1 MKAKFIMNRRDAL
14 KAGCG
19 AALAVAG
26 WGTSSWAGGATAPKM
41 SESMKNLDK
50 AVRLLFDEY
59 VRDPSICLGPDG
71 TYYLTG
77 TTSGQ
82 NCIRLWKSKDLVQWD
97 KLNFEWRYGDSP
109 WHQNYKAKG
118 CPLWA
123 PEVHY
128 KKGTFWLTYSMPTY
142 TGEFKDSG
150 SGLLKSTTGK
160 AEGPYIDVS
169 PNERIGDEID
179 ASLFEDDD
187 GSVYFVWHCGKIRKM
202 KPDMSGPAELGRKL
216 KIAVPD
222 PDPTHHSDLCVKI
235 HGPNSFDHIGYEGVF
250 LLKIADTYVL
260 TASDHWDGKYTCWAA
275 TSKNIYGPYSAR
287 YPAIPYGGHNMFF
300 RDKVGQWWSTIFN
313 GPVFEKPAIL
323 PVTIEA
329 NGQIALRE
337 EK

>member
-1 MKAKFIMNRRDAL
+1 MNRREAL
-14 KAGCG
+14 KMGCG
-19 AALAVAG
+19 AALAAAG
-26 WGTSSWAGGATAPKM
+26 WGARSLAGEAAVGAASALKM
-41 SESMKNLDK
+41 SESMKDLDK

-77 TTSGQ
+77 TTTGQ
-82 NCIRLWKSKDLVQWD
+82 NCIRLWRSPDLTQWE
-97 KLNFEWRYGDSP
+97 KLDFEWRYGDSP

-150 SGLLKSTTGK
+150 SGLLRSTTGK
-160 AEGPYIDVS
+160 AEGPYVDVS
-169 PNERIGDEID
+169 PNERLGDEID

-187 GSVYFVWHCGKIRKM
+187 GTVYFVWHCGKIRKM
-202 KPDMSGPAELGRKL
+202 KPDMSGPAEPGRKL

-222 PDPTHHSDLCVKI
+222 PDPTHHSDLCAKI
-235 HGPNSFDHIGYEGVF
+235 HGPSSFDHIGYEGAF
-250 LLKIADTYVL
+250 LLKIGDTYIL
-260 TASDHWDGKYTCWAA
+260 TCSDAYEGKYTCWVA

-287 YPAIPYGGHNMFF
+287 YPAIPNGGHNMFF
-300 RDKVGQWWSTIFN
+300 KDKSGNWWSTIFN
-313 GPVFEKPAIL
+313 GRAFEKPAIL

-337 EK
+337 VK